1 MEGFSCAA
9 FNRSHSRGMFR
20 EYIRG
25 SLTLLL
31 AAGAVAISHGAEP
44 DKAPLPSFYGQ
55 ATVAPAK
62 TSIYI
67 GNVKL
72 TMPPF
77 VRSGIAYA
85 STYEAKV
92 FPFFFYNESGRISIN
107 ITDEDL
113 LKLAAGER
121 VYFDGEAF
129 DTNEEPR
136 KIEGH
141 ADPDD
146 ERSGKIKVRVWVSK
160 NIELIFNTTYAFD
173 G

>member
-1 MEGFSCAA
+1 MLRICRRWFG
-9 FNRSHSRGMFR
+9 G
-20 EYIRG
+20 I
-25 SLTLLL
+25 L
-31 AAGAVAISHGAEP
+31 AALAVSGLAAQEDTSPIDDAL
-44 DKAPLPSFYGQ
+44 ASFYER

-72 TMPPF
+72 TMKPF
-77 VRSGIAYA
+77 TRNGDVYS
-85 STYEAKV
+85 STYDAKV
-92 FPFFFYNESGRISIN
+92 FPFFFYSEAGRISIT

-113 LKLAAGER
+113 RSLAAGER
-121 VYFDGEAF
+121 VYFNGEGF
-129 DTNEEPR
+129 DTSEEPR

-141 ADPDD
+141 ADPAD

-160 NIELIFNTTYAFD
+160 NIELIFNTIYRFD